1 MKRHIEYIPA
11 PPKPLKRVGI
21 YCRVS
26 SSKPEQL
33 KSLSNQISGL
43 TRWAA
48 SIKTFKVVD
57 IYVDIHSGKAG
68 SNRPEIKRMID
79 DCKNKLL
86 DVVLFRD
93 ISRLGRDTIET
104 IESFRAIRNSGV
116 RVIFEENNLDTQED
130 SSEFILSIL
139 ESLYQADNES
149 RSQNIKMGMQQRA
162 MAGTSGFFNRKCY
175 GYKKDEKGE
184 LIPHPEEAKV
194 VRKIFEW
201 YLEGE
206 SIIGILKLL
215 EKYSILSPR
224 GKAVWPKRTVD
235 EMLSNEKY
243 RGDSLLKHA
252 TPSGDHIM
260 IEDNHQ
266 AIISREKFQEVQEE
280 KARRSNL
287 VRNGN
292 EIKRAGKKYSSKK

>member
-1 MKRHIEYIPA
+1 MNRQIEYIPA
-11 PPKPLKRVGI
+11 RPKPLKRVGI

-48 SIKTFKVVD
+48 SIKTFRVVD

-68 SNRPEIKRMID
+68 SNRPGIKRLID

-93 ISRLGRDTIET
+93 ISRLGRDTVET

-116 RVIFEENNLDTQED
+116 RVIFEENNLDTQDD

-175 GYKKDEKGE
+175 GYMHDEERE
-184 LIPHPEEAKV
+184 LIP
-194 VRKIFEW
+194 
-201 YLEGE
+201 
-206 SIIGILKLL
+206 
-215 EKYSILSPR
+215 LS
-224 GKAVWPKRTVD
+224 
-235 EMLSNEKY
+235 S
-243 RGDSLLKHA
+243 
-252 TPSGDHIM
+252 
-260 IEDNHQ
+260 
-266 AIISREKFQEVQEE
+266 
-280 KARRSNL
+280 
-287 VRNGN
+287 
-292 EIKRAGKKYSSKK
+292 

>member
-1 MKRHIEYIPA
+1 MEGALINRHIEYIPA
-11 PPKPLKRVGI
+11 RPKPLKRVRI

-33 KSLSNQISGL
+33 KSLSNQISGII
-43 TRWAA
+43 RWSA
-48 SIKTFKVVD
+48 SIKMFRIID
-57 IYVDIHSGKAG
+57 MYVDIHSGKAG
-68 SNRPEIKRMID
+68 SNRPEIKRLID

-93 ISRLGRDTIET
+93 ISRLGRDTGET
-104 IESFRAIRNSGV
+104 IKSFRAIRNSDV

-162 MAGTSGFFNRKCY
+162 IAGTSGFFNRKCY
-175 GYKKDEKGE
+175 GYMHDEEGE
-184 LIPHPEEAKV
+184 LIPHPEESKV
-194 VRKIFEW
+194 VQKIFDW
-201 YLEGE
+201 YLDGE

-215 EKYSILSPR
+215 EKHSIPSPR
-224 GKAVWPKRTVD
+224 GKNSWPKRTVD

-252 TPSGDHIM
+252 APSGDHIM

-266 AIISREKFQEVQEE
+266 AIISREKFEKVQEE
-280 KARRSNL
+280 KASLSDNL
-287 VRNGN
+287 R
-292 EIKRAGKKYSSKK
+292 YSVT

>member
-11 PPKPLKRVGI
+11 RPKPLKRVGI

-48 SIKTFKVVD
+48 SIKTFRVVD

-68 SNRPEIKRMID
+68 SNRPEIKRLID

-93 ISRLGRDTIET
+93 ISRLGRDTVET

-116 RVIFEENNLDTQED
+116 RVIFDENNLDTQED

-162 MAGTSGFFNRKCY
+162 MARTSGFFNRKCY

-194 VRKIFEW
+194 VQKIFEW

-252 TPSGDHIM
+252 APSGDHIM

-266 AIISREKFQEVQEE
+266 AIISREKFQAVQEE
-280 KARRSNL
+280 KAKRSNL
-287 VRNGN
+287 IRNGN

>member
-11 PPKPLKRVGI
+11 RPKPLKRVGI

-93 ISRLGRDTIET
+93 ISRLGRDTVET

-194 VRKIFEW
+194 VQKIFEW

-224 GKAVWPKRTVD
+224 GKECGQK
-235 EMLSNEKY
+235 E
-243 RGDSLLKHA
+243 LLMKC
-252 TPSGDHIM
+252 
-260 IEDNHQ
+260 
-266 AIISREKFQEVQEE
+266 
-280 KARRSNL
+280 
-287 VRNGN
+287 
-292 EIKRAGKKYSSKK
+292 